1 MSSPTNTLPAAP
13 RPGRG
18 AAANTN
24 AKSKRKIR
32 PGGRRRT
39 NGAAYIMLSPWILG
53 TVGVLLLPLLYSL
66 YLSFTQY
73 DLLSQP
79 HWVGLRNY
87 REMFSAD
94 PRFLHSIWVTLQ
106 YVLASAPLKLLMA
119 LAVALLLARPR
130 KGQGVYRA
138 LFYLPSLL
146 GTSVAIAIVWQ
157 GTFDVNGPF
166 NQFLNLFGVKGGAWV
181 SDPGT
186 VRWVIVGLAMWQFGA
201 PMVIFLAGLKQIPQ
215 ELYEA
220 ADVDGAG
227 RWRKFVS
234 ITLPALS
241 PVILFN
247 LVVEMIGAFQA
258 FTPAQL
264 VGDGQGGPVDS
275 TLFYTLY
282 LYQKAFTE
290 QQMGYA
296 AAMAWVMILGLGVL
310 TGILFWSSRFW
321 VHYGD

>member
-1 MSSPTNTLPAAP
+1 MSSPTSTLSAVP
-13 RPGRG
+13 RQGHG
-18 AAANTN
+18 DTAAA
-24 AKSKRKIR
+24 RVR
-32 PGGRRRT
+32 RGGRRRT
-39 NGAAYIMLSPWILG
+39 DGAAAIMLSPWILG

-73 DLLSQP
+73 DLLSRP

-87 REMFSAD
+87 REMFTAD
-94 PRFLHSIWVTLQ
+94 PRFLHSVWVTVQ
-106 YVLASAPLKLLMA
+106 YVLASAPLKLLTA
-119 LAVALLLARPR
+119 LGVALLLAKPR
-130 KGQGVYRA
+130 RGQGLYRA

-166 NQFLNLFGVKGGAWV
+166 NQFLNLFGIKGGAWV
-181 SDPGT
+181 SDPST

-201 PMVIFLAGLKQIPQ
+201 PMVIFLAALLQIPR

-227 RWRKFVS
+227 RGRKFVS

-296 AAMAWVMILGLGVL
+296 AAMAWVLILGLSIL
-310 TGILFWSSRFW
+310 TGLLFWSSRFW